1 MTSDPVSPT
10 CDLRRPVADQ
20 GTKVPIW
27 VPYHKP
33 ESLGWAQKIV
43 LQLFQD
49 VYRLTLTEETSTCEQ
64 VIFFLKTS
72 YLNTGRGSHM
82 NPQTGFIHSKCTS
95 WVATT
100 QSDRL
105 SKPVVHPRHST
116 GDWAWHRS
124 RLQSQRA
131 CCPVGEVMPGLKREA
146 DQNRHKRTNNQMQTV
161 DSDLDKPSKVI
172 SGIIKEIWIQA
183 NETKELLSILVHEI
197 MAMQLWKRT
206 LLLK

>member
-1 MTSDPVSPT
+1 MWSEETSCWSGHKGAYLGSLSQTRVSGVST
-10 CDLRRPVADQ
+10 EYSS
-20 GTKVPIW
+20 PII
-27 VPYHKP
+27 
-33 ESLGWAQKIV
+33 SGC
-43 LQLFQD
+43 LQTD
-49 VYRLTLTEETSTCEQ
+49 SHWETSTCEQ